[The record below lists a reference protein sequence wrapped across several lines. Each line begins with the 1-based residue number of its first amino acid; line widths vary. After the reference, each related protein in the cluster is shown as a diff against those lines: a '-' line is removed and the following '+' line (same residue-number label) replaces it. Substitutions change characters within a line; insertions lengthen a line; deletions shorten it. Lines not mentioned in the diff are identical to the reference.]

1 MKKGYLRALSFVIIL
16 AMSVALGTACAKKNN
31 GNASLDNSGEK
42 NTYDALKDLSFEE
55 TTRAHIEEKTEAVTE
70 APTEKI
76 TEKAPE
82 PVVQKTLKFTS
93 FGNGTCA
100 VSGIGSCDDLCIVI
114 PERSPDG
121 DVVTSI
127 EDMAFYGNDEIKT
140 VQIPSTVSRIG
151 SRAFGG
157 CTSLV
162 YISADSQ
169 NKSFCDVDGV
179 LYSADMTSIIHY
191 PASSAASSINIP
203 QSVKRVEDMAFYDC
217 TALKTICFEG
227 ALSDWGKIDIGELNY
242 GLFTASIS
250 CTGSGK

>member
-1 MKKGYLRALSFVIIL
+1 MNKRYLNVLALLLVVVL
-16 AMSVALGTACAKKNN
+16 AVTAGASCTKKNKDN
-31 GNASLDNSGEK
+31 GTLENSSER
-42 NTYDALKDLSFEE
+42 NTYDALKDLAAQE
-55 TTRAHIEEKTEAVTE
+55 TTREPAEEITEEKTEKA
-70 APTEKI
+70 TEKI

-82 PVVQKTLKFTS
+82 PVVEKTLKFTS

-100 VSGIGSCDDLCIVI
+100 VSGIGSCDDLCVVI

-151 SRAFGG
+151 SRVFGG

-162 YISADSQ
+162 YISVDAK
-169 NKSFCDVDGV
+169 NKSFCDIDGV
-179 LYSADMTSIIHY
+179 LYSADMTVLIHY
-191 PASSAASSINIP
+191 PASNAASSIDI
-203 QSVKRVEDMAFYDC
+203 SYKVKRIEDMAFYDC
-217 TALKTICFEG
+217 TSLVNICYEG
-227 ALSDWGKIDIGELNY
+227 TLSDWGKIDIGELNY

-250 CTGSGK
+250 CSGNGK